1 MIVECP
7 GERKAQFEAIVAQLD
22 RIEAPPQAGVRTWRI
37 DRGDLDKI
45 AASIRGLA
53 QSGALAAPS
62 VAGRKSPEVTVQ
74 VESAS
79 RTLIV
84 TGDDAA
90 FSKVDAVVKE
100 LQGVPA
106 AGFKTYV
113 LKSGRTDQVSS
124 LLKQVLT
131 TRARRDIPG
140 GESPV
145 EVTSK
150 SAFTR

>member
-1 MIVECP
+1 M
-7 GERKAQFEAIVAQLD
+7 
-22 RIEAPPQAGVRTWRI
+22 
-37 DRGDLDKI
+37 
-45 AASIRGLA
+45 
-53 QSGALAAPS
+53 
-62 VAGRKSPEVTVQ
+62 Q

-84 TGDDAA
+84 TGDEAA
-90 FSKVDAVVKE
+90 FAKVDSVVKE

-140 GESPV
+140 GESQV
-145 EVTSK
+145 EVTSDRRTGTLIV
-150 SAFTR
+150 SAPDSLIAVADQLVAQLDAAPAVAGADTQQVRLLLPCQVQRHKIR